1 MEATPAPAAEPAPVA
16 AAPAE
21 AAPAAAP
28 VETAAPAEE
37 APAEE
42 EAASTGLTWNL
53 FVDGSY
59 SYTTARSG
67 TPVPTHRA
75 WETNSFNSTIG
86 RTTNNGF
93 NLHWLGLD
101 AAYDAGEFAA
111 TGSLRFGTAVPVY
124 YGANRSDLGTENLTQ
139 AYVSWRP
146 ADKLN
151 LDLGQFNTIY
161 GAEVAESWKNL
172 NYSRGALYYA
182 MQPSHH
188 TGLRINYAISD
199 AVSLNGLIVNGANTV
214 VDDNDKPS
222 VGLQVAATPSD
233 SFSLYAGYL
242 GAFEPSTDADLF
254 SHFFDLVATVK
265 AGDLTLVLNGDYNI
279 TADAIATAGGGFD
292 NAAFF
297 GISAAAGYQLS
308 EMWGLALR
316 FEHLG
321 DSDNSLYGV
330 PTASDVSVNTLTG
343 TIDVKPVKGVA
354 NLIVRWDN
362 RLEFASEDIF
372 FNKDSVA
379 TDKWFASILGVV
391 VQTNN

>member
-1 MEATPAPAAEPAPVA
+1 M
-16 AAPAE
+16 E
-21 AAPAAAP
+21 AAPADAA
-28 VETAAPAEE
+28 AAE
-37 APAEE
+37 AAAEE
-42 EAASTGLTWNL
+42 EAATSTGLTWNL

-67 TPVPTHRA
+67 TAVPVHRA
-75 WETNSFNSTIG
+75 WETNSFNSTAG
-86 RTTNNGF
+86 RLTNNGF

-124 YGANRSDLGTENLTQ
+124 FGANRSDLGTENLTQ

-146 ADKLN
+146 VEKLN

-188 TGLRINYAISD
+188 TGLRINYAVSD
-199 AVSLNGLIVNGANTV
+199 SVGLTGLIVNGANTV

-222 VGLQVAATPSD
+222 VGLQVGVTPSD

-242 GAFEPSTDADLF
+242 GAFEPSTDADAF
-254 SHFFDLVATVK
+254 SHFFDLVATVS
-265 AGDLTLVLNGDYNI
+265 AGDLKLVLNGDYNI
-279 TADAIATAGGGFD
+279 NVDAIANATGGFD

-297 GISAAAGYQLS
+297 GVSAAAGYTLS
-308 EMWGLALR
+308 DMWGLALR

-321 DSDNSLYGV
+321 DSDNSLYAV

-354 NLIVRWDN
+354 NLIIRWDN
-362 RLEFASEDIF
+362 RVEFASEDIF
-372 FNKDSVA
+372 FNKDSGA
-379 TDKWFASILGVV
+379 TDKWFGSILGVV
-391 VQTNN
+391 VQTGN